1 MWKCLASGGDVGGGE
16 SWVRGEVV
24 MGGMGV
30 MGWEG
35 RRRVLGRVDHGLV
48 GNHSMREGGPES
60 GRGVG
65 LCGIVFG
72 RHCTME
78 LFFYEIAQLGIGWF
92 CTEPFQGIVMLRNCE
107 IEYGWVV

>member
-1 MWKCLASGGDVGGGE
+1 
-16 SWVRGEVV
+16 

-60 GRGVG
+60 GRGGG

-78 LFFYEIAQLGIGWF
+78 LFFYGIAQLSM
-92 CTEPFQGIVMLRNCE
+92 CMLFGSAWNRSRE
-107 IEYGWVV
+107 LLFYRIA